1 MSANPA
7 AVSQAEP
14 HVEPPHLESPYV
26 EPWMRGTHTEVPTA
40 GRAVIHA
47 LELSRDDIR
56 RWTRT
61 LTDTEVN
68 SKPLGLPSIAFHL
81 RHIARSVDRI
91 LTYAEGN
98 QLSSEQLAALKSEQ
112 TPAEEPMPALLAE
125 LEGSLQ
131 NAFVRISALTAEE
144 LNTARG
150 IGRRQLPTTL
160 GGAMIHVADHT
171 QRHAGQI
178 ITTAKVLLAL
188 RPAAT

>member
-1 MSANPA
+1 MSTNPA
-7 AVSQAEP
+7 AASHAE
-14 HVEPPHLESPYV
+14 PYV
-26 EPWMRGTHTEVPTA
+26 EPWMRGTHTEVPAA

-47 LELSRDDIR
+47 LELSLDDIK

-61 LTDTEVN
+61 LTDTEVT

-98 QLSSEQLAALKSEQ
+98 QLSVEQLAALKSEQ
-112 TPAEEPMPALLAE
+112 SVADEPLPALLAE
-125 LEGSLQ
+125 LEGSFES
-131 NAFVRISALTAEE
+131 AAARIRSLAAKE
-144 LNTARG
+144 LDTARG

-178 ITTAKVLLAL
+178 VTTAKVVIAM
-188 RPAAT
+188 RPAATQDGLL